1 MDTEKRR
8 SFSAVRGRKV
18 ASTYSTIPE
27 SATSARWTSILPAS
41 TLDRSRM
48 SLISW
53 SRSVPAVW
61 IVRENSTWRELR
73 LPSAFSASSLARMS
87 SELSGVRSSCD
98 MFARNSD
105 L

>member
-1 MDTEKRR
+1 
-8 SFSAVRGRKV
+8 
-18 ASTYSTIPE
+18 
-27 SATSARWTSILPAS
+27 
-41 TLDRSRM
+41 M

-53 SRSVPAVW
+53 SRSEPAPW
-61 IVRENSTWRELR
+61 IVSANSTCFGER
-73 LPSAFSASSLARMS
+73 LPSALSASNLARIS